1 MRIVQLIDSLEP
13 GGAERMAVNY
23 ANMLSETIVFSS
35 LVTTR
40 QEGSLKE
47 ELLPEVAYLFLK
59 KKHTLDFRAVFRLR
73 HFIKK
78 NKIALIH
85 AHSSSFFMA
94 VMTKLI
100 YPQVKIIWHDHYGN
114 SNFLGQRKTSVLK
127 WASVFFAGII
137 SVNKALKKWSTA
149 QLYCNQICVLPNFVV
164 DEKVAVVEN
173 TLKGTDGKR
182 IIMVANLRPQKDHM
196 FLIAIAD
203 TLRKYDPDWSFH
215 LIGKD
220 FEDAYADRIKKE
232 IRDKKLENSIFIYGA
247 QNKTA
252 VSVAASDIAILTSE
266 SEGLPLALLEYGIHS
281 KAVICTDVGDVSD
294 VIHSGKNGYL
304 VPHGDIPT
312 FVKRLIGLIEDVESR
327 RNFGLQLHKEVINN
341 YSVSAVFQ
349 SYVDFITPI
358 VDNQANAK

>member
-23 ANMLSETIVFSS
+23 ANMLSETIAFSS

-40 QEGSLKE
+40 QEGALKE
-47 ELLPEVAYLFLK
+47 ELLPGVFYLFLK
-59 KKHTLDFRAVFRLR
+59 KKHTFDFGAVFRLR

-78 NKIALIH
+78 HKIALIH

-100 YPQVKIIWHDHYGN
+100 YPRVKIIWHDHYGN
-114 SNFLGQRKTSVLK
+114 SNFLEQRNASVLK
-127 WASVFFAGII
+127 WASIFFAGII
-137 SVNKALKKWSTA
+137 SVNKALKNWSIA
-149 QLYCNQICVLPNFVV
+149 QLHCNQIGVLPNFVV
-164 DEKVAVVEN
+164 EEKVGVVEN

-182 IIMVANLRPQKDHM
+182 IIMVANLRPQKDHF

-312 FVKRLIGLIEDVESR
+312 FVKRLIELMEDVESR